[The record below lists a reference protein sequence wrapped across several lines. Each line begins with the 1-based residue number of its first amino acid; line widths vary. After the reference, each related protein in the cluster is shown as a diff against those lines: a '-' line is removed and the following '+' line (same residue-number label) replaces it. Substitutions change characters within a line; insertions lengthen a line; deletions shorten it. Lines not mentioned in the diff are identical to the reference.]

1 MILKF
6 KYPMLALPLALAV
19 SACGSPQATNEE
31 QTATVTAD
39 QPGFEN
45 NSATPSEAR
54 SQATTLADR
63 LASGNLNRDEA
74 TAALEQL
81 DGLINDNMAEF
92 PEDMRT
98 ALAGDIQSARDALA
112 TGDMGGLQ
120 EAATQ
125 IQNTLSGAVAAP
137 DAG

>member
-1 MILKF
+1 MIRTF
-6 KYPMLALPLALAV
+6 KYPMLALPLMLAV
-19 SACGSPQATNEE
+19 SACGGPQATNEE

-39 QPGFEN
+39 QPGFED

-54 SQATTLADR
+54 SQATTLAER
-63 LASGNLNRDEA
+63 LASGKLNRDEA
-74 TAALEQL
+74 TATLEQL
-81 DGLINDNMAEF
+81 DGLVNDNMADF

-112 TGDMGGLQ
+112 SGDMSGLQ
-120 EAATQ
+120 EAASQ
-125 IQNTLSGAVAAP
+125 IQNRLSGAVAAP